1 MVIFN
6 FQQIFGSIQMFYI
19 ELWLKKKKKNQFSDF
34 CNVTVGHLFF

>member
-19 ELWLKKKKKNQFSDF
+19 ELWLKKKKKINFRIFVMSR
-34 CNVTVGHLFF
+34 

>member
-19 ELWLKKKKKNQFSDF
+19 ELWLKKKKKKEIFGF
-34 CNVTVGHLFF
+34 L